1 MKYNNLFKIG
11 ALMLFS
17 LSNALADE
25 GMWLPLLIKKM
36 NYVDMQKA
44 GLKLSAEEIYDI
56 NHASLKDAIVNFG
69 NFCTGEVISNEG
81 LLLTNHHC
89 GYEAIQSQ
97 SSVQDNYLEQGFWAE
112 NKSKEKPTPGLTVT
126 FLVRMEDVTQEILKN
141 LPSNASEEARAKHI
155 ETVSKEL
162 EKKAIDGTHYTA
174 EIKSF
179 FEGNEFYLFV
189 YETFKDIRWVGA
201 PPSGIGKF
209 GGDTD
214 NWMWPRHTGD
224 FSLFRIY
231 SSPDGKPAEYNLNNV
246 PYKPK
251 HFLPISLKGIKK
263 NDYTMIMGYP
273 GNTERYLPSAG
284 VKLTLNQ
291 SNPMKIDIRNLK
303 LEIMKEHMNK
313 SSEVKIKYAAK
324 YAHISNYYKY
334 FIGQNKGLKRLEVVA
349 KKAEQEKQLAQ
360 WLEATNNN
368 SYKNLIPQIEKTYAN
383 LSTVNPV
390 GIYLEEALLGSEM
403 VLLALKSNGVYAAI
417 MDVKDIKNNVVIKAT
432 LDEYSKTCKEHFKN
446 YDFATDKSIS
456 AATFKKYYTDIHKN
470 FHPILFAEVEKK
482 YKGDFEKYMN
492 AVFEK
497 SIFVDESRMN
507 KFLENPSSKILDKD
521 PGFKIMRSILGMYY
535 GQLNGY
541 LEPLNNNLDSLS
553 RIYTK
558 AFMEFNQKKNLYPN
572 ANFTMRLTYGSVQDY
587 FPQDAVYYNYFTT
600 LDGIIE
606 KEDSTNEEFRVPS
619 QLKKLYTTKDY
630 GRYAVNGT
638 VPVCFISTNDIT
650 GGNSGSPVI
659 NAEGHL
665 IGTAFDG
672 NWEAMSGDIAYE
684 PALQRTISTDIRYV
698 LFIIEKYAGA
708 KHIINE
714 LKIIE

>member
-1 MKYNNLFKIG
+1 
-11 ALMLFS
+11 MLFS